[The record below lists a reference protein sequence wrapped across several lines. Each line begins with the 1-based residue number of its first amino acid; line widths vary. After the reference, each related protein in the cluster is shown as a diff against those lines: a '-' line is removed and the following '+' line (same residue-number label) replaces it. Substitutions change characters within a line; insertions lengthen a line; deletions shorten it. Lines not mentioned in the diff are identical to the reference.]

1 MRKALLLGAFTCAAL
16 GAAAQHTELS
26 TAGAPLRFEAH
37 EIRYFSFPARAG
49 EGVSVYVQA
58 LAHTP
63 DVESNSRL
71 QVLNPDGSLLTG
83 KGCRAEGQGGAPCKL
98 LLPKMPVS
106 GRYMVGL
113 HPPAHSV
120 ASGAIAVSEDQLCRL
135 EARRATVVN
144 IRRPGQVARCTLEV
158 RAGERIGF
166 QIGAIERS
174 VAPGNRNIVLTLRAP
189 DGKALRSR
197 MILERERDV
206 SMAPQALPATGSYSV
221 EIDPVY
227 AALPSLTI
235 AFTGR

>member
-1 MRKALLLGAFTCAAL
+1 
-16 GAAAQHTELS
+16 
-26 TAGAPLRFEAH
+26 
-37 EIRYFSFPARAG
+37 
-49 EGVSVYVQA
+49 VSVYVEG

-71 QVLNPDGSLLTG
+71 QVLNPDGSFLTG
-83 KGCRAEGQGGAPCKL
+83 QGCRAEGQGGAPCKL
-98 LLPKMPVS
+98 LLPKIPVS

-113 HPPAHSV
+113 HPPPRSV
-120 ASGAIAVSEDQLCRL
+120 ATGAIAVSEDQVCRL

-144 IRRPGQVARCTLEV
+144 IPRPGQVARCTLQGRV
-158 RAGERIGF
+158 GEQIGF
-166 QIGAIERS
+166 EIGAIERS
-174 VAPGNRNIVLTLRAP
+174 AAHGNLNIVLTLRAP

-197 MILERERDV
+197 TILERERDI
-206 SMAPQALPATGSYSV
+206 SMAPQALPATGTYSV